1 MIFSTGI
8 RTTMRRAA
16 LAPSAGRS
24 ASSAGSGALA
34 SGPAAVV
41 ALVVA
46 VSLVAA
52 SSPALAQADAGFK
65 RYEWCD
71 ATEADRR
78 RAGFLFYCD
87 EPPDPPP
94 DEAKEMEPEEPV
106 AKLPPP
112 APAPE
117 PERTEPTAVE
127 RLAAI
132 TAAVEEAR
140 AEAILNP
147 DDREKVA
154 AYMRLQ
160 AEVVEQA
167 STFSDTW
174 RRVVWGDPDLDY
186 TRRRPTN
193 TVAGSV
199 FHEAR
204 TAAERR
210 TIKEITKT
218 HGLFFIFEG
227 AETCLTC
234 AAQAAVLENM
244 ARYHEVPVLGV
255 SRDGSAL
262 PQFPNPLHD
271 PERLEELG
279 LSETPVPALVL
290 VEPVSGAVQ
299 PIAFAA
305 IAEDQILQRI
315 FVITQSEPGDLY

>member
-1 MIFSTGI
+1 
-8 RTTMRRAA
+8 MRRAA